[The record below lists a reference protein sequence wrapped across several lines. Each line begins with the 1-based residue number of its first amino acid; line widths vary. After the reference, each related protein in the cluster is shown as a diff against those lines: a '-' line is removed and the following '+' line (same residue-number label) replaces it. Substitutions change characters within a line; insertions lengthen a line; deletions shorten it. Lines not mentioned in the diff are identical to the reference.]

1 MTPLTSTALAT
12 FVAQARVDDR
22 VRSAAATAIL
32 DTLAVLIAGS
42 VEDATARIAQ
52 TLAPQLDGQGLPSF
66 DPAIRL
72 RPDDAALLYGTA
84 AHALDFDD
92 VSMLAICHPS
102 APILAALLAAGP
114 WSELTGP
121 ALCEA
126 HAIGTEVMIRMGQ
139 AIGFRHYELGFHATA
154 TMGVFGAT
162 AAVARL
168 RRLDSRMSANAL
180 AIAASLASGLR
191 LNFGSMIKPAHVG
204 IAAANALRA
213 VDWACAG
220 VEADRG
226 DLFRPGGLFDALS
239 GGTQVTWPPEV
250 QLGAPFAIETPGL
263 ERKRFACCYL
273 LHKIIALGIEAS
285 QQGAKLETIAKLR
298 VEMPRGG
305 TRPLIHPVP
314 KSGRQAMFS
323 APYALVAAIHDGGIG
338 FASFADSAV
347 ARPEVQARLADVLV
361 EEVAGPPLTPEEI
374 GAAPV
379 RLELMMADGSIRR
392 SERLAAP
399 GSPTDPLTPDELERK
414 WIDCVR
420 RANPSLSAASAAA
433 LHSRGLSD
441 LKSAGLEPWLRDVW
455 AAARST
461 AAPRVRLASA

>member
-1 MTPLTSTALAT
+1 MPLTSTALAT
-12 FVAQARVDDR
+12 FVTQARVDDR

-114 WSELTGP
+114 WAELTGP

-168 RRLDSRMSANAL
+168 RRLDSRMTANAL

-191 LNFGSMIKPAHVG
+191 LNFGSMMKPIHVG
-204 IAAANALRA
+204 IAAANAIRA

-220 VEADRG
+220 VEADHG
-226 DLFRPGGLFDALS
+226 DLFRPGGVFGALS
-239 GGTQVTWPPEV
+239 GGV
-250 QLGAPFAIETPGL
+250 QLSWPEEVALGSPFAIEMPGL
-263 ERKRFACCYL
+263 ERKRYACCYL

-285 QQGAKLETIAKLR
+285 QKGVTLDAIKKLR

-305 TRPLIHPVP
+305 TRPLIHPFP
-314 KSGRQAMFS
+314 KSGTQAKFS
-323 APYALVAAIHDGGIG
+323 APYAVIAAIHDGRLD
-338 FASFADSAV
+338 FTSFTDRAV

-361 EEVAGPPLTPEEI
+361 EETVGPPLTPKEI
-374 GAAPV
+374 GAAPI
-379 RLELMMADGSIRR
+379 RLEVVMTDGAIRR
-392 SERLAAP
+392 SERIAAP
-399 GSPTDPLTPDELERK
+399 GSPADPLTAGDLESK
-414 WIDCVR
+414 WIDCFR
-420 RANPSLSAASAAA
+420 RANPTLSAVSAAA
-433 LHSRGLSD
+433 LHSRGLSC
-441 LKSAGLEPWLRDVW
+441 LESAGLEPWLRDIW
-455 AAARST
+455 AAARAT
-461 AAPRVRLASA
+461 EAPLVRLASA